1 MEETVA
7 LTPRKEKTAVS
18 VPEAPPVL
26 AELVASAQQTDF
38 LHSQALQRFFGLCTR
53 PFFAFRFDFASIWG
67 WVKIQFAT
75 EVS

>member
-26 AELVASAQQTDF
+26 AELVASTQQTDF
-38 LHSQALQRFFGLCTR
+38 LHL
-53 PFFAFRFDFASIWG
+53 FAFTSVATVFWSLHKAFFCLSLRFRF
-67 WVKIQFAT
+67 
-75 EVS
+75 